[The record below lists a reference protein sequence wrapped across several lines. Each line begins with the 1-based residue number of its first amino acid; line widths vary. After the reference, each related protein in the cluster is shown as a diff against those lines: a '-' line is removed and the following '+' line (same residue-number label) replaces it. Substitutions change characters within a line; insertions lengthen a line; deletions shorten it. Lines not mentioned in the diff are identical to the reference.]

1 MSGDRA
7 AGDGSRRLFL
17 IDGMPIVYQ
26 SYFVFLSNPRL
37 TSRGVNT
44 SAAFGYTNS
53 LVKIIEE
60 EQPTHMA
67 VVFDAAGRNRRHDEY
82 GEYKAQREK
91 APEEMLDSLDD
102 VHAIT
107 AALRIPE
114 ITWSGA
120 EADDVIGTIAAHADA
135 AGFHTWLVTPDKD
148 LAQLVTDR
156 TTLYRVSRTPGSPAS
171 IFGPAQVRERWGVAD
186 VSQVVDVL
194 ALVGDSVDNIP
205 GVPGIGDKT
214 AQKLLAQFGTVEEL
228 IGRAGDLK
236 GKQRERIEQFAEQ
249 ALLSKRLAT
258 IDVDLPVEV
267 DLDSFARRDPDP
279 AATIAIFDRLEF
291 RLLKERLFGDAG
303 DDSPAARGMATIEDT
318 EHDYRV
324 AATASERLALAAELL
339 AGEAVAIDLQST
351 AGDPKRARIA
361 GVAFA
366 AAPHTAAYVPF
377 PADDQAGYRQAL
389 DDLRPVFE
397 AEAVTKVGHYLK
409 HAMSVLAWHGVG
421 LAGTVRDTHVTHS
434 LIDQEG
440 RHRLEQLAERY
451 LDYSPIPL
459 SSLLGEDGKDQLPLL
474 EADPQRLA
482 DYAAERA
489 DVALRLQAALASEL
503 ADAEYEGV
511 CHDIESP
518 LIGVLVEME
527 HTGVTV
533 DVDVLHEYA
542 DQLGA
547 EIAAL
552 EQGIYEA
559 AEGEFNLNSPKQLGE
574 ILFDRLQIDPN
585 PKKTRTGQYMTNEQQ
600 LSRYADRHPMIPMLL
615 DYRIVQK
622 LKSTYVDT
630 LPAAVFERTGRI
642 HTTFNQ
648 LVAATGRLN
657 SEGPNLQNI
666 PIRTEKGREI
676 RRAFVPARPRLP
688 AAVGR
693 LLADRAAHPGLDRGR
708 GVDAG
713 GPEQRRGHP
722 RGHRVARVRG
732 GARRGHPGDAQQVQ
746 DGQLRHR
753 LRHVLIRTGAA
764 AAHRAQGSGR
774 DHRALLHP
782 VPEDPRLHGRGDRV
796 RPRRRVRADPEGPAP
811 LPARHQLP
819 QPHRAR
825 GRGAHRHQRPDPG
838 HRGRHD
844 QDRHDR
850 HRPRAETAPPAH
862 ADDPAGARRAG
873 VRSAPGRAR
882 GGRAARARPDARRA
896 PPGRTDRGRDRRRLR
911 LAQRPL
917 SLLSRALS
925 SAQSAH

>member
-26 SYFVFLSNPRL
+26 AYFVFLSNPRL

-114 ITWSGA
+114 ITWPGA
-120 EADDVIGTIAAHADA
+120 EADDVIGTIAAQAEA

-267 DLDSFARRDPDP
+267 DLDSFARSDPDP
-279 AATIAIFDRLEF
+279 DATIAIFDRLEF

-324 AATASERLALAAELL
+324 AATAAERQALAAELL

-366 AAPHTAAYVPF
+366 AAPHAAAYVPF
-377 PADDQAGYRQAL
+377 PADDAAGYRQAL

-397 AEAVTKVGHYLK
+397 SEAATKVGHYLK
-409 HAMSVLAWHGVG
+409 HAMSVLAWHGVR

-459 SSLLGEDGKDQLPLL
+459 SSLVGEDGKDQLPLL

-489 DVALRLQAALASEL
+489 DVALRLQSALASEL

-533 DVDVLHEYA
+533 DVGVLHEYA

-574 ILFDRLQIDPN
+574 ILFDRLQVDPN

-615 DYRIVQK
+615 DYRVVQK

-676 RRAFVPARPRLP
+676 RRAFVPRGPDYLLLSADYSQIELRILASIAGEESMLEDLSSDVDIHAATASRVYGVALDEVTLEMRSKSKMVNYGIAYGMSSFGLAQRLRIARKE
-688 AAVGR
+688 AAEIIERYFTQYPKIRGYMDEAIAFAHAAEYVQTLKGR
-693 LLADRAAHPGLDRGR
+693 RRFLRDINSRNRTARAAAERIAINAPIQGTAADMIKIAMI
-708 GVDAG
+708 DI
-713 GPEQRRGHP
+713 
-722 RGHRVARVRG
+722 ARE
-732 GARRGHPGDAQQVQ
+732 
-746 DGQLRHR
+746 LK
-753 LRHVLIRTGAA
+753 
-764 AAHRAQGSGR
+764 
-774 DHRALLHP
+774 
-782 VPEDPRLHGRGDRV
+782 
-796 RPRRRVRADPEGPAP
+796 
-811 LPARHQLP
+811 
-819 QPHRAR
+819 
-825 GRGAHRHQRPDPG
+825 
-838 HRGRHD
+838 
-844 QDRHDR
+844 
-850 HRPRAETAPPAH
+850 
-862 ADDPAGARRAG
+862 
-873 VRSAPGRAR
+873 
-882 GGRAARARPDARRA
+882 
-896 PPGRTDRGRDRRRLR
+896 RRRLR
-911 LAQRPL
+911 TQMILQVHDELVFDLHREEREEVVPLVHDLMRDALPLAAPIEVEIGVGSDWL
-917 SLLSRALS
+917 
-925 SAQSAH
+925 SAH

>member
-1 MSGDRA
+1 MND
-7 AGDGSRRLFL
+7 DRRLFL

-26 SYFVFLSNPRL
+26 AYFVFLSNPRL

-67 VVFDAAGRNRRHDEY
+67 VVFDAPGRNRRHDEY

-114 ITWSGA
+114 ITWPGA
-120 EADDVIGTIAAHADA
+120 EADDVIATIAAQAEA
-135 AGFHTWLVTPDKD
+135 AGFRTWLVTPDKD
-148 LAQLVTDR
+148 LAQLVTDH

-171 IFGPAQVRERWGVAD
+171 ILGPAEVRERWGIAD
-186 VSQVVDVL
+186 VAQVTDML

-228 IGRAGDLK
+228 IGRAGGLK
-236 GKQRERIEQFAEQ
+236 GKQRERIEQYGNQ

-279 AATIAIFDRLEF
+279 DATIAIFDRLEF

-324 AATASERLALAAELL
+324 AANAAERLALTAELL
-339 AGEAVAIDLQST
+339 AGEAVALDLQST
-351 AGDPKRARIA
+351 TGDLKRARIA
-361 GVAFA
+361 GVALA
-366 AAPHTAAYVPF
+366 AAPHAATYVPF

-397 AEAVTKVGHYLK
+397 SEAVTKVGHYLK

-459 SSLLGEDGKDQLPLL
+459 SSLVGEDGKDQLPLL

-489 DVALRLQAALASEL
+489 DVALRLQAALAAEL

-615 DYRIVQK
+615 DYRVVQK

-676 RRAFVPARPRLP
+676 RRAFVPRGPDYLLLSADYSQIELRILASIAGEESMLEDLSSDVDIHAATASRVYGVPLDQVTLEMRSKSKMVNYGIAYGMSSFGLAQRLRIARKEAGEIIERYFTQYPKIRGYMDEAIAFAH
-688 AAVGR
+688 AAEYVQTLKGR
-693 LLADRAAHPGLDRGR
+693 RRFLRDINSRNRTARAAAERIAINAPIQGTAADMIKIAMI
-708 GVDAG
+708 DI
-713 GPEQRRGHP
+713 
-722 RGHRVARVRG
+722 ARE
-732 GARRGHPGDAQQVQ
+732 
-746 DGQLRHR
+746 LK
-753 LRHVLIRTGAA
+753 
-764 AAHRAQGSGR
+764 
-774 DHRALLHP
+774 
-782 VPEDPRLHGRGDRV
+782 
-796 RPRRRVRADPEGPAP
+796 
-811 LPARHQLP
+811 
-819 QPHRAR
+819 
-825 GRGAHRHQRPDPG
+825 
-838 HRGRHD
+838 
-844 QDRHDR
+844 
-850 HRPRAETAPPAH
+850 
-862 ADDPAGARRAG
+862 
-873 VRSAPGRAR
+873 
-882 GGRAARARPDARRA
+882 
-896 PPGRTDRGRDRRRLR
+896 RRRLR
-911 LAQRPL
+911 TQMILQVHDELVFDLHRDERDEVVPLVHDLMRDALPLAAPIEVEIGVGSDWL
-917 SLLSRALS
+917 
-925 SAQSAH
+925 SAH

>member
-1 MSGDRA
+1 VSGDKAAGERA

-26 SYFVFLSNPRL
+26 AYFVFLSNPRL

-67 VVFDAAGRNRRHDEY
+67 VVFDAPGRNRRHDEY

-114 ITWSGA
+114 ITWPGA
-120 EADDVIGTIAAHADA
+120 EADDVIGTIAAQAEA

-171 IFGPAQVRERWGVAD
+171 IFGPAQVRERWGVTD

-205 GVPGIGDKT
+205 GVPGVGDKT

-228 IGRAGDLK
+228 IGRTGDLK

-279 AATIAIFDRLEF
+279 DATIAIFDRLEF

-324 AATASERLALAAELL
+324 AATAAERLALAAELL
-339 AGEAVAIDLQST
+339 AGDAVSIDLQST

-366 AAPHTAAYVPF
+366 AAPHAAAYVPF

-397 AEAVTKVGHYLK
+397 SADVTKVGHYLK
-409 HAMSVLAWHGVG
+409 HAMSVLAWHGVR

-459 SSLLGEDGKDQLPLL
+459 SSLVGEDGKDQLPLL
-474 EADPQRLA
+474 EADPERLA

-489 DVALRLQAALASEL
+489 DVALRLQAALAAEL

-615 DYRIVQK
+615 DYRVVQK

-676 RRAFVPARPRLP
+676 RRAFVPRGPDYLLLSADYSQIELRILASIAGEESMLEDLSSDVDIH
-688 AAVGR
+688 AATASRVYGV
-693 LLADRAAHPGLDRGR
+693 ALDE
-708 GVDAG
+708 VTL
-713 GPEQRRGHP
+713 EM
-722 RGHRVARVRG
+722 
-732 GARRGHPGDAQQVQ
+732 
-746 DGQLRHR
+746 
-753 LRHVLIRTGAA
+753 
-764 AAHRAQGSGR
+764 
-774 DHRALLHP
+774 
-782 VPEDPRLHGRGDRV
+782 
-796 RPRRRVRADPEGPAP
+796 
-811 LPARHQLP
+811 
-819 QPHRAR
+819 
-825 GRGAHRHQRPDPG
+825 
-838 HRGRHD
+838 
-844 QDRHDR
+844 
-850 HRPRAETAPPAH
+850 
-862 ADDPAGARRAG
+862 
-873 VRSAPGRAR
+873 RSKSKMVNYGIAYGMSSF
-882 GGRAARARPDARRA
+882 G
-896 PPGRTDRGRDRRRLR
+896 
-911 LAQRPL
+911 LAQRLRIARKEAAEIIERYFTQYPKIRGYMDEAIAFAHAAEYVQTLKGRRRFLRDINSRNRTARAAAERIAINAPIQGTAADMIKIAMIDIARELGRRGLRTQMILQVHDELVFDLHRDERDEVVPL
-917 SLLSRALS
+917 VHDLMRDALPLAAPIEVEIGVGS
-925 SAQSAH
+925 DWLSAH

>member
-1 MSGDRA
+1 MSGDKAAGDRA

-26 SYFVFLSNPRL
+26 AYFVFLSNPRL

-67 VVFDAAGRNRRHDEY
+67 VVFDAPGRNRRHDEY

-107 AALRIPE
+107 TALRIPE

-120 EADDVIGTIAAHADA
+120 EADDIIGTIAAQAEA

-171 IFGPAQVRERWGVAD
+171 IFGPAEVRERWGVAD

-236 GKQRERIEQFAEQ
+236 GKQRERIEQYAEQ

-279 AATIAIFDRLEF
+279 ETTIAIFDRLEF

-324 AATASERLALAAELL
+324 AATAAERLALAAELL
-339 AGEAVAIDLQST
+339 AGEAVAIDLQRT

-361 GVAFA
+361 GVAFS

-377 PADDQAGYRQAL
+377 PADEAGYGQAL

-397 AEAVTKVGHYLK
+397 SADVTKVGHYLK
-409 HAMSVLAWHGVG
+409 DAMSVLAWHGVR

-434 LIDQEG
+434 LIEQEG

-459 SSLLGEDGKDQLPLL
+459 SSLVGEDGKDQLPLL
-474 EADPQRLA
+474 EADPERLA

-489 DVALRLQAALASEL
+489 DVALRLQAALAAEL

-518 LIGVLVEME
+518 LIAVLVEME

-666 PIRTEKGREI
+666 PIRTDKGREI
-676 RRAFVPARPRLP
+676 RRAFVPRGPDYLLLSADYSQIELRILASIAGEESMLEDLSSDVDIHAATASRVYGVPLDQVTLEMRSKSKMVNYGIAYGMSSFGLAQRLRIARKEAGEIIERYFTQYPKIRGYMDEAIAFAH
-688 AAVGR
+688 AAEYVQTLKGR
-693 LLADRAAHPGLDRGR
+693 RRFLRDINSRNRTARAAAERIAINAPIQGTAADMIKIAMI
-708 GVDAG
+708 DI
-713 GPEQRRGHP
+713 
-722 RGHRVARVRG
+722 ARE
-732 GARRGHPGDAQQVQ
+732 
-746 DGQLRHR
+746 LK
-753 LRHVLIRTGAA
+753 
-764 AAHRAQGSGR
+764 
-774 DHRALLHP
+774 
-782 VPEDPRLHGRGDRV
+782 
-796 RPRRRVRADPEGPAP
+796 
-811 LPARHQLP
+811 
-819 QPHRAR
+819 
-825 GRGAHRHQRPDPG
+825 
-838 HRGRHD
+838 
-844 QDRHDR
+844 
-850 HRPRAETAPPAH
+850 
-862 ADDPAGARRAG
+862 
-873 VRSAPGRAR
+873 
-882 GGRAARARPDARRA
+882 
-896 PPGRTDRGRDRRRLR
+896 RRRLR
-911 LAQRPL
+911 TQMILQVHDELVFDLHRDERAEVVPLVHDLMRDALPLAAPIAVEIGVGSDWL
-917 SLLSRALS
+917 
-925 SAQSAH
+925 SAH

>member
-26 SYFVFLSNPRL
+26 AYFVFLSNPRL

-53 LVKIIEE
+53 LMKIIEE

-67 VVFDAAGRNRRHDEY
+67 VVFDAPGRNRRHDEY

-91 APEEMLDSLDD
+91 APEEMLDSLGD

-107 AALRIPE
+107 EALRIPE
-114 ITWSGA
+114 ITWPGA
-120 EADDVIGTIAAHADA
+120 EADDVIATIAAQAEA

-186 VSQVVDVL
+186 VSQVTDVL

-236 GKQRERIEQFAEQ
+236 GKQRERIEQYAEQ

-267 DLDSFARRDPDP
+267 DLDSFVRRDPDP
-279 AATIAIFDRLEF
+279 GATIAIFDRLEF

-303 DDSPAARGMATIEDT
+303 DDSPAARGMATIDDT

-324 AATASERLALAAELL
+324 AATAAERLALAAELI
-339 AGEAVAIDLQST
+339 AGEAVALDLQST
-351 AGDPKRARIA
+351 MADPKRARIA
-361 GVAFA
+361 GVAFS

-397 AEAVTKVGHYLK
+397 SEAVTKVGHYLK

-459 SSLLGEDGKDQLPLL
+459 SSLVGEDGKDQLPLL
-474 EADPQRLA
+474 EADPERLA

-489 DVALRLQAALASEL
+489 DVTLRLQAALAAEL

-552 EQGIYEA
+552 EHGIYEA

-600 LSRYADRHPMIPMLL
+600 LSRYADRHAMIPMLL

-666 PIRTEKGREI
+666 PIRTDKGREI
-676 RRAFVPARPRLP
+676 RRAFVPRGPDYLLLSADYSQIELRILASIAGEESMLEDLSSDVDIHAATASRVYGVPLDQVTLEMRSKSKMVNYGIAYGMSSFGLAQRLRIARKEAGEIIERYFTQYPKIRGYMDEAIAFAH
-688 AAVGR
+688 AAEYVQTLKGR
-693 LLADRAAHPGLDRGR
+693 RRFLRDINSRNRTARAAAERIAINAPIQGTAADMIKIAMI
-708 GVDAG
+708 DIAG
-713 GPEQRRGHP
+713 E
-722 RGHRVARVRG
+722 
-732 GARRGHPGDAQQVQ
+732 
-746 DGQLRHR
+746 LK
-753 LRHVLIRTGAA
+753 
-764 AAHRAQGSGR
+764 
-774 DHRALLHP
+774 
-782 VPEDPRLHGRGDRV
+782 
-796 RPRRRVRADPEGPAP
+796 
-811 LPARHQLP
+811 
-819 QPHRAR
+819 
-825 GRGAHRHQRPDPG
+825 
-838 HRGRHD
+838 
-844 QDRHDR
+844 
-850 HRPRAETAPPAH
+850 
-862 ADDPAGARRAG
+862 
-873 VRSAPGRAR
+873 
-882 GGRAARARPDARRA
+882 
-896 PPGRTDRGRDRRRLR
+896 RRRLR
-911 LAQRPL
+911 TQMILQVHDELVFDLHRDEREEVVPLVHDLMRDALPLAAPIEVEIGVGSDWL
-917 SLLSRALS
+917 
-925 SAQSAH
+925 SAH

>member
-1 MSGDRA
+1 
-7 AGDGSRRLFL
+7 
-17 IDGMPIVYQ
+17 MPIVYQ
-26 SYFVFLSNPRL
+26 AYFVFLSNPRL

-60 EQPTHMA
+60 EQPTHIA

-120 EADDVIGTIAAHADA
+120 EADDVIGTIAAQAEA

-279 AATIAIFDRLEF
+279 DATIAIFDRLEF

-303 DDSPAARGMATIEDT
+303 DDSPAARGMATIEGT

-324 AATASERLALAAELL
+324 AATAAERQALAAELL

-361 GVAFA
+361 GVALA
-366 AAPHTAAYVPF
+366 AAPHAAAYVPF

-397 AEAVTKVGHYLK
+397 SEAVTKVGHYLK
-409 HAMSVLAWHGVG
+409 HAMSVLAWHGVR

-459 SSLLGEDGKDQLPLL
+459 SSLVGEDGKDQLPLL
-474 EADPQRLA
+474 EADPERLA

-676 RRAFVPARPRLP
+676 RRAFVPRGPDYLLLSADYSQIELRILASIAGEESMLEDLSSDVDIHAATASRVYGVALDEVTLEMRSKSKMVNYGIAYGMSSFGLAQRLRIARKE
-688 AAVGR
+688 AAEIIERYFTQYPKIRGYMDEAIAFAHAAEYVQTLKGR
-693 LLADRAAHPGLDRGR
+693 RRFLRDINSRNRTARAAAERIAINAPIQGTAADMIKIAMI
-708 GVDAG
+708 DI
-713 GPEQRRGHP
+713 
-722 RGHRVARVRG
+722 ARE
-732 GARRGHPGDAQQVQ
+732 
-746 DGQLRHR
+746 LK
-753 LRHVLIRTGAA
+753 
-764 AAHRAQGSGR
+764 
-774 DHRALLHP
+774 
-782 VPEDPRLHGRGDRV
+782 
-796 RPRRRVRADPEGPAP
+796 
-811 LPARHQLP
+811 
-819 QPHRAR
+819 
-825 GRGAHRHQRPDPG
+825 
-838 HRGRHD
+838 
-844 QDRHDR
+844 
-850 HRPRAETAPPAH
+850 
-862 ADDPAGARRAG
+862 
-873 VRSAPGRAR
+873 
-882 GGRAARARPDARRA
+882 
-896 PPGRTDRGRDRRRLR
+896 RRRLR
-911 LAQRPL
+911 TQMILQVHDELVFDLQREEREEVVPLVHDLMRDALPLAAPIEVEIGVGSDWL
-917 SLLSRALS
+917 
-925 SAQSAH
+925 SAH

>member
-26 SYFVFLSNPRL
+26 AYFVFLSNPRL

-114 ITWSGA
+114 ITWPGA
-120 EADDVIGTIAAHADA
+120 EADDVIGTIAAQAEA

-171 IFGPAQVRERWGVAD
+171 IFGPAQVRERWGVTD

-205 GVPGIGDKT
+205 GVPGVGDKT

-236 GKQRERIEQFAEQ
+236 GKQRERIEQFAAQ

-279 AATIAIFDRLEF
+279 DATIAIFDRLEF

-324 AATASERLALAAELL
+324 AATAAERLALAAELL
-339 AGEAVAIDLQST
+339 AGDAVSIDLQST
-351 AGDPKRARIA
+351 AADPKRARIA

-366 AAPHTAAYVPF
+366 AAPHAAAYVPF
-377 PADDQAGYRQAL
+377 PADDRAGYGQAL

-397 AEAVTKVGHYLK
+397 SEAVIKVGHYLK
-409 HAMSVLAWHGVG
+409 HAMSVLAWHGVR

-474 EADPQRLA
+474 EADPERLT

-489 DVALRLQAALASEL
+489 DVALRLHAALAAEL

-518 LIGVLVEME
+518 LIRVLVEME
-527 HTGVTV
+527 HAGVTV

-542 DQLGA
+542 DQLGT

-552 EQGIYEA
+552 EQGIYQA

-615 DYRIVQK
+615 DYRVVQK

-642 HTTFNQ
+642 HTIFNQ

-676 RRAFVPARPRLP
+676 RRAFVPRGPDFLLLSADYSQIELRILASIAGEESMLEDLSSDVDIHAATASRVYGVTLDQVTLEMRSKSKMVNYGIAYGMSSFGLAQRLRIARKE
-688 AAVGR
+688 AAEIIERYFTQYPKIRGYMDEAIAFAHAAEYVQTLKGR
-693 LLADRAAHPGLDRGR
+693 RRFLRDINSRNRTARAAAERIAINAPIQGTAADMIKIAMI
-708 GVDAG
+708 DI
-713 GPEQRRGHP
+713 
-722 RGHRVARVRG
+722 ARE
-732 GARRGHPGDAQQVQ
+732 
-746 DGQLRHR
+746 LK
-753 LRHVLIRTGAA
+753 
-764 AAHRAQGSGR
+764 
-774 DHRALLHP
+774 
-782 VPEDPRLHGRGDRV
+782 
-796 RPRRRVRADPEGPAP
+796 
-811 LPARHQLP
+811 
-819 QPHRAR
+819 
-825 GRGAHRHQRPDPG
+825 
-838 HRGRHD
+838 
-844 QDRHDR
+844 
-850 HRPRAETAPPAH
+850 
-862 ADDPAGARRAG
+862 
-873 VRSAPGRAR
+873 
-882 GGRAARARPDARRA
+882 
-896 PPGRTDRGRDRRRLR
+896 RRRLR
-911 LAQRPL
+911 TQMILQVHDELVFDLHRDEREEVVPLVHDLMRDALPLAAPIEVEIGVGSDWL
-917 SLLSRALS
+917 
-925 SAQSAH
+925 SAH

>member
-1 MSGDRA
+1 MND
-7 AGDGSRRLFL
+7 DRRLFL

-26 SYFVFLSNPRL
+26 AYFVFLSNPRL

-67 VVFDAAGRNRRHDEY
+67 VVFDAPGRNRRHDEY

-114 ITWSGA
+114 ITWPGA
-120 EADDVIGTIAAHADA
+120 EADDVIATIAAQAEE

-171 IFGPAQVRERWGVAD
+171 ILGPAEVRERWGIAD
-186 VSQVVDVL
+186 VAQVTDML

-236 GKQRERIEQFAEQ
+236 GKQRERIEQYGSQ

-279 AATIAIFDRLEF
+279 DATIAIFDRLEF

-324 AATASERLALAAELL
+324 AATAAERLALAAELL
-339 AGEAVAIDLQST
+339 AGEAVALDLQST
-351 AGDPKRARIA
+351 TGDPKRARIA
-361 GVAFA
+361 GVAFS
-366 AAPHTAAYVPF
+366 AAPHAATYVPF

-397 AEAVTKVGHYLK
+397 SEAVTKVGHYLK

-459 SSLLGEDGKDQLPLL
+459 SSLVGEDGKDQLPLL

-489 DVALRLQAALASEL
+489 DVALRLQAALAAEL

-666 PIRTEKGREI
+666 PIRTDKGREI
-676 RRAFVPARPRLP
+676 RRAFVPRGPDYLLLSADYSQIELRILASIAGEESMLEDLSSDVDIHAATASRVYGVPLDQVTLEMRSKSKMVNYGIAYGMSSFGLAQRLRIARKEAGEIIERYFTQYPKIRGYMDEAIAFAH
-688 AAVGR
+688 AAEYVQTLKGR
-693 LLADRAAHPGLDRGR
+693 RRFLRDINSRNRTARAAAERIAINAPIQGTAADMIKIAMI
-708 GVDAG
+708 DI
-713 GPEQRRGHP
+713 
-722 RGHRVARVRG
+722 AREL
-732 GARRGHPGDAQQVQ
+732 Q
-746 DGQLRHR
+746 
-753 LRHVLIRTGAA
+753 
-764 AAHRAQGSGR
+764 
-774 DHRALLHP
+774 
-782 VPEDPRLHGRGDRV
+782 
-796 RPRRRVRADPEGPAP
+796 
-811 LPARHQLP
+811 
-819 QPHRAR
+819 
-825 GRGAHRHQRPDPG
+825 
-838 HRGRHD
+838 
-844 QDRHDR
+844 
-850 HRPRAETAPPAH
+850 
-862 ADDPAGARRAG
+862 
-873 VRSAPGRAR
+873 
-882 GGRAARARPDARRA
+882 
-896 PPGRTDRGRDRRRLR
+896 RRRLR
-911 LAQRPL
+911 TQMILQVHDELVFDLHRDEREEVVPLVHDLMRDALPLAAPIEVEIGVGSDWL
-917 SLLSRALS
+917 
-925 SAQSAH
+925 SAH

>member
-1 MSGDRA
+1 MSGDKAAGERA

-26 SYFVFLSNPRL
+26 AYFVFLSNPRL

-114 ITWSGA
+114 IIWPGA
-120 EADDVIGTIAAHADA
+120 EADDVIGTIAAQAEA

-171 IFGPAQVRERWGVAD
+171 IFGPAQVRERWGVTD

-205 GVPGIGDKT
+205 GVPGVGDKT

-236 GKQRERIEQFAEQ
+236 GKQRERIEQFAAQ

-279 AATIAIFDRLEF
+279 DATIAIFDRLEF

-303 DDSPAARGMATIEDT
+303 DGSPAARGMATIEDT

-324 AATASERLALAAELL
+324 AATAAERLALAAELL
-339 AGEAVAIDLQST
+339 AGDAVSIDLQST
-351 AGDPKRARIA
+351 AADPKRARIA

-366 AAPHTAAYVPF
+366 AAPHAAAYVPF
-377 PADDQAGYRQAL
+377 PADDRAGYGQAL

-397 AEAVTKVGHYLK
+397 SEAVTKVGHYLK
-409 HAMSVLAWHGVG
+409 HAMSVLAWHGVR

-459 SSLLGEDGKDQLPLL
+459 SSLVGEDGKDQLPLL
-474 EADPQRLA
+474 EADPERLA

-542 DQLGA
+542 DQLGT

-615 DYRIVQK
+615 DYRVVQK

-666 PIRTEKGREI
+666 PIRTDKGREI
-676 RRAFVPARPRLP
+676 RRAFVPRGPDYLLLSADYSQIELRILASIAGEESMLEDLSSDVDIHAATASRVYGVALDEVTLEMRSKSKMVNYGIAYGMSSFGLAQRLRIARKEAGEIIERYFTQYPKIRGYMDEAIAFAH
-688 AAVGR
+688 AAEYVQTLKGR
-693 LLADRAAHPGLDRGR
+693 RRFLRDINSRNRTARAAAERIAINAPIQGTAADMIKIAMI
-708 GVDAG
+708 DI
-713 GPEQRRGHP
+713 
-722 RGHRVARVRG
+722 ARE
-732 GARRGHPGDAQQVQ
+732 
-746 DGQLRHR
+746 LK
-753 LRHVLIRTGAA
+753 
-764 AAHRAQGSGR
+764 
-774 DHRALLHP
+774 
-782 VPEDPRLHGRGDRV
+782 
-796 RPRRRVRADPEGPAP
+796 
-811 LPARHQLP
+811 
-819 QPHRAR
+819 
-825 GRGAHRHQRPDPG
+825 
-838 HRGRHD
+838 
-844 QDRHDR
+844 
-850 HRPRAETAPPAH
+850 
-862 ADDPAGARRAG
+862 
-873 VRSAPGRAR
+873 
-882 GGRAARARPDARRA
+882 
-896 PPGRTDRGRDRRRLR
+896 RRRLR
-911 LAQRPL
+911 TQMILQVHDELVFDLHRDEREEIVPLVHDLMRDALPLAAPIEVEIGVGSDWL
-917 SLLSRALS
+917 
-925 SAQSAH
+925 SAH

>member
-26 SYFVFLSNPRL
+26 AYFVFLSNPRL

-67 VVFDAAGRNRRHDEY
+67 VVFDAPGRNRRHDEY

-114 ITWSGA
+114 ISWSGA
-120 EADDVIGTIAAHADA
+120 EADDVIGTIAAQAEA

-171 IFGPAQVRERWGVAD
+171 ILGPAQVRERWGVAD

-279 AATIAIFDRLEF
+279 DATIAIFDRLEF

-324 AATASERLALAAELL
+324 AATAAERQALAAELL
-339 AGEAVAIDLQST
+339 AGDAVAIDLQST

-366 AAPHTAAYVPF
+366 AAPHAAAYVPF
-377 PADDQAGYRQAL
+377 PADDQAGYRQTL

-397 AEAVTKVGHYLK
+397 SEEVTKVGHYLK
-409 HAMSVLAWHGVG
+409 HAMSVLAWHGVR

-459 SSLLGEDGKDQLPLL
+459 SSLVGEDGKDQLPLL
-474 EADPQRLA
+474 EADPERLA

-489 DVALRLQAALASEL
+489 DVALRLQAALAAEL

-676 RRAFVPARPRLP
+676 RRAFVPRGPDYLLLSADYSQIELRILASIAGEESMLEDLSSDVDIHAATASRVYGVALDEVTLEMRSKSKMVNYGIAYGMSSFGLAQRLRIARKEAGEIIERYFTQYPKIRGYMDEAIAFAH
-688 AAVGR
+688 AAEYVQTLKGR
-693 LLADRAAHPGLDRGR
+693 RRFLRDINSRNRTARAAAERIAINAPIQGTAADMIKIAMI
-708 GVDAG
+708 DI
-713 GPEQRRGHP
+713 
-722 RGHRVARVRG
+722 ARE
-732 GARRGHPGDAQQVQ
+732 
-746 DGQLRHR
+746 LK
-753 LRHVLIRTGAA
+753 
-764 AAHRAQGSGR
+764 
-774 DHRALLHP
+774 
-782 VPEDPRLHGRGDRV
+782 
-796 RPRRRVRADPEGPAP
+796 
-811 LPARHQLP
+811 
-819 QPHRAR
+819 
-825 GRGAHRHQRPDPG
+825 
-838 HRGRHD
+838 
-844 QDRHDR
+844 
-850 HRPRAETAPPAH
+850 
-862 ADDPAGARRAG
+862 
-873 VRSAPGRAR
+873 
-882 GGRAARARPDARRA
+882 
-896 PPGRTDRGRDRRRLR
+896 RRRLR
-911 LAQRPL
+911 TQMILQVHDELVFDLHREEREEVVPLVHDLMRDALPLAAPIKVEIGVGSDWL
-917 SLLSRALS
+917 
-925 SAQSAH
+925 SAH

>member
-1 MSGDRA
+1 MSGDQA

-26 SYFVFLSNPRL
+26 AYFVFLSNPRL

-67 VVFDAAGRNRRHDEY
+67 VVFDAPGRNRRHDEY

-91 APEEMLDSLDD
+91 APEEMLDSLGDI
-102 VHAIT
+102 HAIT
-107 AALRIPE
+107 EALRIPE
-114 ITWSGA
+114 ITYPGA
-120 EADDVIGTIAAHADA
+120 EADDVIGTIAARAEA

-171 IFGPAQVRERWGVAD
+171 IYGPAEVRERWGVAEAA
-186 VSQVVDVL
+186 QVVDVL

-214 AQKLLAQFGTVEEL
+214 AQKLLAQFGTVEDL
-228 IGRAGDLK
+228 IERAGDLK
-236 GKQRERIEQFAEQ
+236 GKQRERIEQHADQ

-258 IDVDLPVEV
+258 IDVDIPVEIDLESYTRLDP
-267 DLDSFARRDPDP
+267 DLD
-279 AATIAIFDRLEF
+279 ATIAIFDRLEF
-291 RLLKERLFGDAG
+291 RLLKERLFGEAG
-303 DDSPAARGMATIEDT
+303 ADTPASRGMATIDDT

-324 AATASERLALAAELL
+324 AATAEERQELAAELL
-339 AGEAVAIDLQST
+339 GRESVAIALQSPP
-351 AGDPKRARIA
+351 GDPKRARIV
-361 GVAFA
+361 GVGFS
-366 AAPHTAAYVPF
+366 AAPHQAAYVPF
-377 PADDQAGYRQAL
+377 PADDEAGYRQAL

-397 AEAVTKVGHYLK
+397 SEAVTKVGHYLK
-409 HAMSVLAWHGVG
+409 HAMSVLAWHGVT

-451 LDYSPIPL
+451 LDYAPIPL
-459 SSLLGEDGKDQLPLL
+459 SAVVGEGKEQLSLL

-482 DYAAERA
+482 DHTAEAA
-489 DVALRLQAALASEL
+489 DVALRLQAALAEEL

-511 CHDIESP
+511 CNDIESP
-518 LIGVLVEME
+518 LIAVLVNME
-527 HTGVTV
+527 HAGVTV

-547 EIAAL
+547 EIAGL
-552 EQGIYEA
+552 ERSVFEA
-559 AEGEFNLNSPKQLGE
+559 AGGEFNLNSPKQLGE
-574 ILFDRLQIDPN
+574 ILFDRLQIDAN

-622 LKSTYVDT
+622 LKSTYVDA

-666 PIRTEKGREI
+666 PIRTDKGARDPPGV
-676 RRAFVPARPRLP
+676 RAARPRLP
-688 AAVGR
+688 ASVGR
-693 LLADRAAHPGLDRGR
+693 LLADRAAHPGLDRAR

-713 GPEQRRGHP
+713 GSEHRRGHP
-722 RGHRVARVRG
+722 RGHRVARVRRA
-732 GARRGHPGDAQQVQ
+732 ARRGYAGDAQQVQ

-753 LRHVLIRTGAA
+753 LRHVVIRAGTA
-764 AAHRAQGSGR
+764 AAHRPQGSGR
-774 DHRALLHP
+774 DHRALLHS
-782 VPEDPRLHGRGDRV
+782 VSEDSRLHGRGDRV
-796 RPRRRVRADPEGPAP
+796 RARMRVRTDPEGPPP
-811 LPARHQLP
+811 LPARHQLA

-825 GRGAHRHQRPDPG
+825 GGGAHRHQRPDPG
-838 HRGRHD
+838 HGRRHD
-844 QDRHDR
+844 QDRDDR
-850 HRPRAETAPPAH
+850 HRARARGPRPAH

-873 VRSAPGRAR
+873 VRPAPRGAR
-882 GGRAARARPDARRA
+882 GSRAAGARPDARRPA
-896 PPGRTDRGRDRRRLR
+896 PGRPDRGRGRRRRR

-917 SLLSRALS
+917 SCLSRSLS
-925 SAQSAH
+925 CSVAH

>member
-26 SYFVFLSNPRL
+26 AYFVFLSNPRL

-102 VHAIT
+102 IHAIT

-114 ITWSGA
+114 ITWPGA
-120 EADDVIGTIAAHADA
+120 EADDVIGTIAAQAEA

-205 GVPGIGDKT
+205 GVPGVGDKT

-236 GKQRERIEQFAEQ
+236 GKQRERIAQFAEQ

-267 DLDSFARRDPDP
+267 DLDSFARRDPDLD
-279 AATIAIFDRLEF
+279 ATIAIFDRLEF

-324 AATASERLALAAELL
+324 AATAAERLALAAELL

-366 AAPHTAAYVPF
+366 AAPHAAAYVPF

-397 AEAVTKVGHYLK
+397 SEAATKVGHYLK
-409 HAMSVLAWHGVG
+409 HAMSVLAWHGVR
-421 LAGTVRDTHVTHS
+421 LAGTVRDTHVTH
-434 LIDQEG
+434 
-440 RHRLEQLAERY
+440 RPHRPGG
-451 LDYSPIPL
+451 SP
-459 SSLLGEDGKDQLPLL
+459 S
-474 EADPQRLA
+474 A
-482 DYAAERA
+482 
-489 DVALRLQAALASEL
+489 
-503 ADAEYEGV
+503 
-511 CHDIESP
+511 
-518 LIGVLVEME
+518 
-527 HTGVTV
+527 
-533 DVDVLHEYA
+533 
-542 DQLGA
+542 GA
-547 EIAAL
+547 
-552 EQGIYEA
+552 
-559 AEGEFNLNSPKQLGE
+559 
-574 ILFDRLQIDPN
+574 
-585 PKKTRTGQYMTNEQQ
+585 
-600 LSRYADRHPMIPMLL
+600 
-615 DYRIVQK
+615 
-622 LKSTYVDT
+622 
-630 LPAAVFERTGRI
+630 
-642 HTTFNQ
+642 
-648 LVAATGRLN
+648 
-657 SEGPNLQNI
+657 
-666 PIRTEKGREI
+666 
-676 RRAFVPARPRLP
+676 ARPS
-688 AAVGR
+688 ATWTT
-693 LLADRAAHPGLDRGR
+693 
-708 GVDAG
+708 
-713 GPEQRRGHP
+713 RRSRCP
-722 RGHRVARVRG
+722 RWWART
-732 GARRGHPGDAQQVQ
+732 ARTSCRCWRPTRSAWP
-746 DGQLRHR
+746 
-753 LRHVLIRTGAA
+753 ITPP
-764 AAHRAQGSGR
+764 SGR
-774 DHRALLHP
+774 TWPCAC
-782 VPEDPRLHGRGDRV
+782 
-796 RPRRRVRADPEGPAP
+796 RPRSPPSWPMPSTRASAMTS
-811 LPARHQLP
+811 
-819 QPHRAR
+819 RAR
-825 GRGAHRHQRPDPG
+825 
-838 HRGRHD
+838 
-844 QDRHDR
+844 
-850 HRPRAETAPPAH
+850 
-862 ADDPAGARRAG
+862 
-873 VRSAPGRAR
+873 
-882 GGRAARARPDARRA
+882 
-896 PPGRTDRGRDRRRLR
+896 
-911 LAQRPL
+911 
-917 SLLSRALS
+917 
-925 SAQSAH
+925 

>member
-1 MSGDRA
+1 MND
-7 AGDGSRRLFL
+7 DRRLFL

-26 SYFVFLSNPRL
+26 AYFVFLSNPRL

-67 VVFDAAGRNRRHDEY
+67 VVFDAPGRNRRHDEY

-114 ITWSGA
+114 ISWPGA
-120 EADDVIGTIAAHADA
+120 EADDVIATIAAQAEA

-228 IGRAGDLK
+228 IGRSGDLK
-236 GKQRERIEQFAEQ
+236 GKQRERIEQYAEQ

-279 AATIAIFDRLEF
+279 DATIAIFDRLEF

-303 DDSPAARGMATIEDT
+303 DDSPAARGMATIDDT

-324 AATASERLALAAELL
+324 AATAAERLALAAELL

-351 AGDPKRARIA
+351 TADPKRARIA

-366 AAPHTAAYVPF
+366 AAPHAATYVPF
-377 PADDQAGYRQAL
+377 PTVDEAGYRQAL

-397 AEAVTKVGHYLK
+397 SEAVTKVGHYLK
-409 HAMSVLAWHGVG
+409 HAMGVLAWHGVG

-459 SSLLGEDGKDQLPLL
+459 SALVGEDGKDQLPLL

-489 DVALRLQAALASEL
+489 DVALRLQAALAAEL

-666 PIRTEKGREI
+666 PIRTDKGREI
-676 RRAFVPARPRLP
+676 RRAFVPRGPDYLLLSADYSQIELRILASIAGEESMLEDLSSDVDIHAATASRVYGVPLDQVTLEMRSKSKMVNYGIAYGMSSFGLAQRLRIARKEAGEIIERYFTQYPKIRGYMDEAIAFAH
-688 AAVGR
+688 AAEYVQTLKGR
-693 LLADRAAHPGLDRGR
+693 RRFLRDINSRNRTARAAAERIAINAPIQGTAADMIKIAMI
-708 GVDAG
+708 DI
-713 GPEQRRGHP
+713 
-722 RGHRVARVRG
+722 AREL
-732 GARRGHPGDAQQVQ
+732 Q
-746 DGQLRHR
+746 
-753 LRHVLIRTGAA
+753 
-764 AAHRAQGSGR
+764 
-774 DHRALLHP
+774 
-782 VPEDPRLHGRGDRV
+782 
-796 RPRRRVRADPEGPAP
+796 
-811 LPARHQLP
+811 
-819 QPHRAR
+819 
-825 GRGAHRHQRPDPG
+825 
-838 HRGRHD
+838 
-844 QDRHDR
+844 
-850 HRPRAETAPPAH
+850 
-862 ADDPAGARRAG
+862 
-873 VRSAPGRAR
+873 
-882 GGRAARARPDARRA
+882 
-896 PPGRTDRGRDRRRLR
+896 RRRLR
-911 LAQRPL
+911 TQMILQVHDELVFDLHRDEREEVVPLVHDLMRDALPLAAPIEVEIGVGSDWL
-917 SLLSRALS
+917 
-925 SAQSAH
+925 SAH

>member
-1 MSGDRA
+1 MSGDQA

-26 SYFVFLSNPRL
+26 AYFVFLSNPRL

-67 VVFDAAGRNRRHDEY
+67 VVFDAPGRNRRHDEY

-91 APEEMLDSLDD
+91 APEEMLDSLGD

-107 AALRIPE
+107 EALRIPE
-114 ITWSGA
+114 ITYPGA
-120 EADDVIGTIAAHADA
+120 EADDVIGTIAARAEA
-135 AGFHTWLVTPDKD
+135 AGFRTWLVTPDKD
-148 LAQLVTDR
+148 LAQLVSDR

-171 IFGPAQVRERWGVAD
+171 IYGPAEVRERWGVAE
-186 VSQVVDVL
+186 VAQVVDML

-214 AQKLLAQFGTVEEL
+214 AQKLLAQFGTVEDL
-228 IGRAGDLK
+228 IERAGDLK
-236 GKQRERIEQFAEQ
+236 GKQRERIEQHAGQ

-258 IDVDLPVEV
+258 IDVDIPVEV
-267 DLDSFARRDPDP
+267 DLESYTRLDPDP
-279 AATIAIFDRLEF
+279 DATIAIFDRLEF
-291 RLLKERLFGDAG
+291 RLLKERLFGEAG
-303 DDSPAARGMATIEDT
+303 ADTPASRGMATIDDT

-324 AATASERLALAAELL
+324 AATAAERQALAAELL
-339 AGEAVAIDLQST
+339 GRESVAIAMQST
-351 AGDPKRARIA
+351 ATDPKRARIA
-361 GVAFA
+361 GVAFC
-366 AAPHTAAYVPF
+366 AAPHAATYVPF
-377 PADDQAGYRQAL
+377 PADDEAAYRQAL

-397 AEAVTKVGHYLK
+397 SEAVTKVGHYLK
-409 HAMSVLAWHGVG
+409 HAMGVLAWHGVT

-451 LDYSPIPL
+451 LDYAPVPL
-459 SSLLGEDGKDQLPLL
+459 SAVVGEGKNQLSLL

-482 DYAAERA
+482 DHTAETA
-489 DVALRLQAALASEL
+489 DVALRLQAALAEEL

-511 CHDIESP
+511 CNDIESP
-518 LIGVLVEME
+518 LIGVLVDME
-527 HTGVTV
+527 HAGVTV
-533 DVDVLHEYA
+533 DVGVLHEYA
-542 DQLGA
+542 DQLGS
-547 EIAAL
+547 EIAGL

-559 AEGEFNLNSPKQLGE
+559 AGGEFNLNSPKQLGE

-622 LKSTYVDT
+622 LKSTYVDA

-676 RRAFVPARPRLP
+676 RRAFVPRGPDYLLLSADYSQIELRILASIAGEESMLEDLSTDVDIH
-688 AAVGR
+688 AATASRVYGV
-693 LLADRAAHPGLDRGR
+693 PLDE
-708 GVDAG
+708 VTL
-713 GPEQRRGHP
+713 EM
-722 RGHRVARVRG
+722 
-732 GARRGHPGDAQQVQ
+732 
-746 DGQLRHR
+746 
-753 LRHVLIRTGAA
+753 
-764 AAHRAQGSGR
+764 
-774 DHRALLHP
+774 
-782 VPEDPRLHGRGDRV
+782 
-796 RPRRRVRADPEGPAP
+796 
-811 LPARHQLP
+811 
-819 QPHRAR
+819 
-825 GRGAHRHQRPDPG
+825 
-838 HRGRHD
+838 
-844 QDRHDR
+844 
-850 HRPRAETAPPAH
+850 
-862 ADDPAGARRAG
+862 
-873 VRSAPGRAR
+873 RSKSKMVNYGIAYGMSSF
-882 GGRAARARPDARRA
+882 G
-896 PPGRTDRGRDRRRLR
+896 
-911 LAQRPL
+911 LAQRLRIARKEAAEIIERYFTQYPKIRGYMDEAIAFAHATEYVQTLKGRRRFLRDINSRNRTARAAAERIAINAPIQGTAADMIKIAMIDIAAELKRQRLRTQMILQVHDELVFDLHRDEREEVVPL
-917 SLLSRALS
+917 VHDLMRDALPL
-925 SAQSAH
+925 AAPIDVELGVGEDWLSAH

>member
-1 MSGDRA
+1 MSGDKAAGERA

-26 SYFVFLSNPRL
+26 AYFVFLSNPRL

-120 EADDVIGTIAAHADA
+120 EADDVIGTIAAQAEA

-279 AATIAIFDRLEF
+279 DDTIAIFDRLEF

-303 DDSPAARGMATIEDT
+303 DDSPAARGMATIDDT

-324 AATASERLALAAELL
+324 AATAAERQALASELL

-351 AGDPKRARIA
+351 AGDPKRACIA

-366 AAPHTAAYVPF
+366 AAPHASVFVPF
-377 PADDQAGYRQAL
+377 PADDRAGYRQAL

-397 AEAVTKVGHYLK
+397 SEALTKVGHYLK
-409 HAMSVLAWHGVG
+409 HAMSVLAWHGVR

-459 SSLLGEDGKDQLPLL
+459 SSLVGEDGKDQLPLL
-474 EADPQRLA
+474 EADPERLA

-542 DQLGA
+542 DQLGT

-615 DYRIVQK
+615 DYRVVQK

-676 RRAFVPARPRLP
+676 RRAFVPRGPDYLLLSADYSQIELRILASIAGEESMLEDLSSDVDIHAATASRVYGVALDEVTLEMRSKSKMVNYGIAYGMSSFGLAQRLRIARKE
-688 AAVGR
+688 AAEIIERYFTQYPKIRGYMDEAIAFAHAAEYVQTLKGR
-693 LLADRAAHPGLDRGR
+693 RRFLRDINSRNRTARAAAERIAINAPIQGTAADMIKIAMI
-708 GVDAG
+708 DI
-713 GPEQRRGHP
+713 
-722 RGHRVARVRG
+722 ARE
-732 GARRGHPGDAQQVQ
+732 
-746 DGQLRHR
+746 LK
-753 LRHVLIRTGAA
+753 
-764 AAHRAQGSGR
+764 
-774 DHRALLHP
+774 
-782 VPEDPRLHGRGDRV
+782 
-796 RPRRRVRADPEGPAP
+796 
-811 LPARHQLP
+811 
-819 QPHRAR
+819 
-825 GRGAHRHQRPDPG
+825 
-838 HRGRHD
+838 
-844 QDRHDR
+844 
-850 HRPRAETAPPAH
+850 
-862 ADDPAGARRAG
+862 
-873 VRSAPGRAR
+873 
-882 GGRAARARPDARRA
+882 
-896 PPGRTDRGRDRRRLR
+896 RRRLR
-911 LAQRPL
+911 TQMILQVHDELVFDLHRDEREEVVALVHDLMRDALPLAAPIEVEIGVGSDWL
-917 SLLSRALS
+917 
-925 SAQSAH
+925 SAH

>member
-1 MSGDRA
+1 MND
-7 AGDGSRRLFL
+7 DRRLFL

-26 SYFVFLSNPRL
+26 AYFVFLSNPRL

-67 VVFDAAGRNRRHDEY
+67 VVFDAPGRNRRHDEY

-114 ITWSGA
+114 ITWPGA
-120 EADDVIGTIAAHADA
+120 EADDVIATIAAQAEA

-171 IFGPAQVRERWGVAD
+171 IFGPAQVRERWGVAE

-236 GKQRERIEQFAEQ
+236 GKQRERIEQYAEQ

-279 AATIAIFDRLEF
+279 DATIAIFDRLEF

-303 DDSPAARGMATIEDT
+303 DDSPAARGMATIDDT

-324 AATASERLALAAELL
+324 AATAAERLALAAELL

-351 AGDPKRARIA
+351 TADPKRARIA

-366 AAPHTAAYVPF
+366 AAPHAATYVPF
-377 PADDQAGYRQAL
+377 PTDDQVGYRQAL

-397 AEAVTKVGHYLK
+397 SEAVTKVGHYLK

-459 SSLLGEDGKDQLPLL
+459 SSLVGEDGKDQLPLL

-489 DVALRLQAALASEL
+489 DVALRLQAALAAEL

-666 PIRTEKGREI
+666 PIRTDKGREI
-676 RRAFVPARPRLP
+676 RRAFVPRGPDYLLLSADYSQIELRILASIAGEESMLEDLSSDVDIHAATASRVYGVPLDQVTLEMRSKSKMVNYGIAYGMSSFGLAQRLRIARKEAGEIIERYFTQYPKIRGYMDEAIAFAH
-688 AAVGR
+688 AAEYVQTLKGR
-693 LLADRAAHPGLDRGR
+693 RRFLRDINSRNRTARAAAERIAINAPIQGTAADMIKIAMI
-708 GVDAG
+708 DI
-713 GPEQRRGHP
+713 
-722 RGHRVARVRG
+722 AREL
-732 GARRGHPGDAQQVQ
+732 Q
-746 DGQLRHR
+746 
-753 LRHVLIRTGAA
+753 
-764 AAHRAQGSGR
+764 
-774 DHRALLHP
+774 
-782 VPEDPRLHGRGDRV
+782 
-796 RPRRRVRADPEGPAP
+796 
-811 LPARHQLP
+811 
-819 QPHRAR
+819 
-825 GRGAHRHQRPDPG
+825 
-838 HRGRHD
+838 
-844 QDRHDR
+844 
-850 HRPRAETAPPAH
+850 
-862 ADDPAGARRAG
+862 
-873 VRSAPGRAR
+873 
-882 GGRAARARPDARRA
+882 
-896 PPGRTDRGRDRRRLR
+896 RRRLR
-911 LAQRPL
+911 TQMILQVHDELVFDLHRDEREEVVPLVHDLMRDALPLAAPIEVEIGVGSDWL
-917 SLLSRALS
+917 
-925 SAQSAH
+925 SAH

>member
-1 MSGDRA
+1 MND
-7 AGDGSRRLFL
+7 DRRLFL

-26 SYFVFLSNPRL
+26 AYFVFLSNPRL

-67 VVFDAAGRNRRHDEY
+67 VVFDAPGRNRRHDEY

-114 ITWSGA
+114 ITWPGA
-120 EADDVIGTIAAHADA
+120 EADDVIATIAAQAEA

-236 GKQRERIEQFAEQ
+236 GKQRERIEQYAEQ

-279 AATIAIFDRLEF
+279 DATIAIFDRLEF

-303 DDSPAARGMATIEDT
+303 DASPAARGMATIDDT

-324 AATASERLALAAELL
+324 AATAAERRALAAELL
-339 AGEAVAIDLQST
+339 AGEAVALDLQST
-351 AGDPKRARIA
+351 TGDPKRARIA
-361 GVAFA
+361 GIAFS
-366 AAPHTAAYVPF
+366 AAPHAATYVPF

-397 AEAVTKVGHYLK
+397 SEAVTKVGHYLK

-459 SSLLGEDGKDQLPLL
+459 SSLVGPDGKDQLPLL

-489 DVALRLQAALASEL
+489 DVALRLQAALAAEL

-552 EQGIYEA
+552 EHGIYEA

-630 LPAAVFERTGRI
+630 LPAAVFARTGRI

-666 PIRTEKGREI
+666 PIRTDKGREI
-676 RRAFVPARPRLP
+676 RRAFVPRGPDYLLLSADYSQIELRILASIAGEESMLEDLSSDVDIHAATASRVYGVPLDQVTLEMRSKSKMVNYGIAYGMSSFGLAQRLRIARKEAGEIIERYFTQYPKIRGYMDEAIAFAH
-688 AAVGR
+688 AAEYVQTLKGR
-693 LLADRAAHPGLDRGR
+693 RRFLRDINSRNRTARAAAERIAINAPIQGTAADMIKIAMI
-708 GVDAG
+708 DI
-713 GPEQRRGHP
+713 
-722 RGHRVARVRG
+722 AREL
-732 GARRGHPGDAQQVQ
+732 Q
-746 DGQLRHR
+746 
-753 LRHVLIRTGAA
+753 
-764 AAHRAQGSGR
+764 
-774 DHRALLHP
+774 
-782 VPEDPRLHGRGDRV
+782 
-796 RPRRRVRADPEGPAP
+796 
-811 LPARHQLP
+811 
-819 QPHRAR
+819 
-825 GRGAHRHQRPDPG
+825 
-838 HRGRHD
+838 
-844 QDRHDR
+844 
-850 HRPRAETAPPAH
+850 
-862 ADDPAGARRAG
+862 
-873 VRSAPGRAR
+873 
-882 GGRAARARPDARRA
+882 
-896 PPGRTDRGRDRRRLR
+896 RRRLR
-911 LAQRPL
+911 TQMILQVHDELVFDLHRDEREEVVPLVHDLMRDALPLAAPIEVEIGVGSDWL
-917 SLLSRALS
+917 
-925 SAQSAH
+925 SAH

>member
-1 MSGDRA
+1 MND
-7 AGDGSRRLFL
+7 DRRLFL

-26 SYFVFLSNPRL
+26 AYFVFLSNPRL

-67 VVFDAAGRNRRHDEY
+67 VVFDAPGRNRRHDEY

-114 ITWSGA
+114 ITWPGA
-120 EADDVIGTIAAHADA
+120 EADDVIATIAAQAEA

-236 GKQRERIEQFAEQ
+236 GKQRERIEQYAEQ

-279 AATIAIFDRLEF
+279 DATIAIFDRLEF

-303 DDSPAARGMATIEDT
+303 DDSPAARGMATIDDT

-324 AATASERLALAAELL
+324 AATAAERLALAAELL

-351 AGDPKRARIA
+351 TADPKRARIA

-366 AAPHTAAYVPF
+366 AAPHAATYVPF
-377 PADDQAGYRQAL
+377 PTGDEAGYRQAL

-397 AEAVTKVGHYLK
+397 SEAVTKVGHYLK
-409 HAMSVLAWHGVG
+409 HAMGVLAWHGVG
-421 LAGTVRDTHVTHS
+421 LVGTVRDTHVTHS

-459 SSLLGEDGKDQLPLL
+459 SSLVGPDGKDQLPLL
-474 EADPQRLA
+474 EADPERLA

-489 DVALRLQAALASEL
+489 DVALRLQAALAAEL

-666 PIRTEKGREI
+666 PIRTDKGREI
-676 RRAFVPARPRLP
+676 RRAFVPRGPDYLLLSADYSQIELRILASIAGEESMLEDLSSDVDIHAATASRVYGVPLDQVTLEMRSKSKMVNYGIAYGMSSFGLAQRLRIARKEAGEIIERYFTQYPKIRGYMDEAIAFAH
-688 AAVGR
+688 AAEYVQTLKGR
-693 LLADRAAHPGLDRGR
+693 RRFLRDINSRNRTARAAAERIAINAPIQGTAADMIKIAMI
-708 GVDAG
+708 DI
-713 GPEQRRGHP
+713 
-722 RGHRVARVRG
+722 ARE
-732 GARRGHPGDAQQVQ
+732 
-746 DGQLRHR
+746 LK
-753 LRHVLIRTGAA
+753 
-764 AAHRAQGSGR
+764 
-774 DHRALLHP
+774 
-782 VPEDPRLHGRGDRV
+782 
-796 RPRRRVRADPEGPAP
+796 
-811 LPARHQLP
+811 
-819 QPHRAR
+819 
-825 GRGAHRHQRPDPG
+825 
-838 HRGRHD
+838 
-844 QDRHDR
+844 
-850 HRPRAETAPPAH
+850 
-862 ADDPAGARRAG
+862 
-873 VRSAPGRAR
+873 
-882 GGRAARARPDARRA
+882 
-896 PPGRTDRGRDRRRLR
+896 RRRLR
-911 LAQRPL
+911 TQMILQVHDELVFDLHRDEREEVVPLVHDLMRDALPLAAPIEVEIGVGSDWL
-917 SLLSRALS
+917 
-925 SAQSAH
+925 SAH

>member
-1 MSGDRA
+1 MND
-7 AGDGSRRLFL
+7 DRRLFL

-26 SYFVFLSNPRL
+26 AYFVFLSNPRL

-67 VVFDAAGRNRRHDEY
+67 VVFDAPGRNRRHDEY

-114 ITWSGA
+114 ITWPGA
-120 EADDVIGTIAAHADA
+120 EADDVIATIAAQAEA

-171 IFGPAQVRERWGVAD
+171 ILGPAEVRERWGIAD
-186 VSQVVDVL
+186 VAQVTDML

-236 GKQRERIEQFAEQ
+236 GKQRERVEQYGNQ

-279 AATIAIFDRLEF
+279 DATIAIFDRLEF
-291 RLLKERLFGDAG
+291 RLLKERLFGAAG

-324 AATASERLALAAELL
+324 AATAAERLALAAELL
-339 AGEAVAIDLQST
+339 AGEAVALDLQST
-351 AGDPKRARIA
+351 TGDPKRARIA
-361 GVAFA
+361 GVALA
-366 AAPHTAAYVPF
+366 AAPHSATYVPF
-377 PADDQAGYRQAL
+377 PAGDEAGYRQAL

-397 AEAVTKVGHYLK
+397 SEAVTKVGHYLK

-459 SSLLGEDGKDQLPLL
+459 SSLVGEDGKDQLPLL

-666 PIRTEKGREI
+666 PIRTDKGREI
-676 RRAFVPARPRLP
+676 RRAFVPRGPDYLLLSADYSQIELRILASIAGEESMLEDLSSDVDIHAATASRVYGVPLDQVTLEMRSKSKMVNYGIAYGMSSFGLAQRLRIARKEAGEIIERYFTQYPKIRGYMDEAIAFAH
-688 AAVGR
+688 AAEYVQTLKGR
-693 LLADRAAHPGLDRGR
+693 RRFLRDINSRNRTARAAAERIAINAPIQGTAADMIKIAMI
-708 GVDAG
+708 DI
-713 GPEQRRGHP
+713 
-722 RGHRVARVRG
+722 ARE
-732 GARRGHPGDAQQVQ
+732 
-746 DGQLRHR
+746 LK
-753 LRHVLIRTGAA
+753 
-764 AAHRAQGSGR
+764 
-774 DHRALLHP
+774 
-782 VPEDPRLHGRGDRV
+782 
-796 RPRRRVRADPEGPAP
+796 
-811 LPARHQLP
+811 
-819 QPHRAR
+819 
-825 GRGAHRHQRPDPG
+825 
-838 HRGRHD
+838 
-844 QDRHDR
+844 
-850 HRPRAETAPPAH
+850 
-862 ADDPAGARRAG
+862 
-873 VRSAPGRAR
+873 
-882 GGRAARARPDARRA
+882 
-896 PPGRTDRGRDRRRLR
+896 RRRLR
-911 LAQRPL
+911 TQMILQVHDELVFDLHRDEREEVVPLVHDLMRDALPLAAPIEVEIGVGSDWL
-917 SLLSRALS
+917 
-925 SAQSAH
+925 SAH